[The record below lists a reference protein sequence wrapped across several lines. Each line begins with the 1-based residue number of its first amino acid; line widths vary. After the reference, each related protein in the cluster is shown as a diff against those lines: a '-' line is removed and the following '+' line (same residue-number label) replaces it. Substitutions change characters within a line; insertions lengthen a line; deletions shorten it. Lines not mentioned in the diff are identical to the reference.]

1 MGTSVPQP
9 GMMAAVNLHQHAFL
23 GHSLPSHPV
32 SGRPTF
38 PRAGNARPGQDAVH
52 RSPAEVNPLPV
63 TQQLGEVGLIGSGI
77 GDGVAGPTAAVPV
90 GQCVGALLAIGRQQA
105 PGQDAFSAPYPH
117 WGGKWATRPRNPPVL
132 PTVGPGRR
140 CQRLGLPQ
148 PQAAP
153 SRNWATWGP
162 RRQDGLGVASHQ
174 ERCPMRRRV
183 SGTGPEVCSCG
194 ASARFPAGCCPS
206 VVLSCVSVQTITVG
220 RALRELRPRR
230 PPQPLPA
237 SPAQALP
244 QPPGSLIIP
253 TVVVV
258 LGATRWLPCL
268 PRARRA
274 ARHMQ
279 LRRANRGPT
288 T

>member
-1 MGTSVPQP
+1 MRFQP
-9 GMMAAVNLHQHAFL
+9 
-23 GHSLPSHPV
+23 PI
-32 SGRPTF
+32 PT
-38 PRAGNARPGQDAVH
+38 
-52 RSPAEVNPLPV
+52 
-63 TQQLGEVGLIGSGI
+63 
-77 GDGVAGPTAAVPV
+77 GVE
-90 GQCVGALLAIGRQQA
+90 
-105 PGQDAFSAPYPH
+105 
-117 WGGKWATRPRNPPVL
+117 KWATRPRNPPVL

-230 PPQPLPA
+230 PPQPLPRLTCP
-237 SPAQALP
+237 SP
-244 QPPGSLIIP
+244 S
-253 TVVVV
+253 
-258 LGATRWLPCL
+258 
-268 PRARRA
+268 
-274 ARHMQ
+274 
-279 LRRANRGPT
+279 PT
-288 T
+288 TRFSYRTNRRCDIRCHKVVAVPPQGSKGRPAHAVASSEPWTNNMTRIQELLAAGVNNGLKLSQKIRTGTGPPR

>member
-1 MGTSVPQP
+1 M
-9 GMMAAVNLHQHAFL
+9 
-23 GHSLPSHPV
+23 
-32 SGRPTF
+32 
-38 PRAGNARPGQDAVH
+38 
-52 RSPAEVNPLPV
+52 
-63 TQQLGEVGLIGSGI
+63 
-77 GDGVAGPTAAVPV
+77 
-90 GQCVGALLAIGRQQA
+90 
-105 PGQDAFSAPYPH
+105 
-117 WGGKWATRPRNPPVL
+117 WATRPRNPPVL

-206 VVLSCVSVQTITVG
+206 VVLSCMSVQTITVG

-230 PPQPLPA
+230 PPQPLPCLTCP
-237 SPAQALP
+237 SP
-244 QPPGSLIIP
+244 SP
-253 TVVVV
+253 TTRFSYRTNRR
-258 LGATRWLPCL
+258 LGATMWLPCL

-274 ARHMQ
+274 ARHTP
-279 LRRANRGPT
+279 LRRANRRPT